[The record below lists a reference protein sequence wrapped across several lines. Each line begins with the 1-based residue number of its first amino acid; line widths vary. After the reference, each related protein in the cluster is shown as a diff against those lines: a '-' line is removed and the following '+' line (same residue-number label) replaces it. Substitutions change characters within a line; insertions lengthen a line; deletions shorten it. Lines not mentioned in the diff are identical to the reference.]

1 MVAVEGKKENEKGNE
16 EAGEKEDKATS
27 ESVGGEVCTMH
38 LSSQYICIYGW
49 SRGKFGSVKR

>member
-1 MVAVEGKKENEKGNE
+1 MVEGKKKNEKGNE

-38 LSSQYICIYGW
+38 HCSQYVYMIYMDGAEANLE
-49 SRGKFGSVKR
+49 V